1 MNDFQFY
8 PTPLSLAKKAWAKFK
23 DRDFKRVLEPSAGTG
38 ALIKGMPHFDSKY
51 GSTVPV
57 DCIEIDIT
65 KHAQLREL
73 PGVQVVGF
81 DFMKFGGGLIHS
93 HAILNPP
100 FRSGVQHVLR
110 VWDNMFDG
118 EIVAILNAETL
129 KNPCSREREHLV
141 RLVELNGEVEFI
153 TQAFVGDDVER
164 ETEVEVAL
172 VYLRKKSN
180 VGEDIAR
187 QVLDDLKVED
197 ERLKVN
203 RLAEGYKEPQELVIP
218 ATVVENHVL
227 AFEAAVKAMR
237 DAVVAEARANRCAD
251 LIGRTMAEMVGEFT
265 LVKAEVNSAWV
276 RSTIESRYLGLKDRA
291 WANLLRS
298 SKVEKH
304 LSSSARKRMESI
316 FSTEIA
322 PLDFTVENVNG
333 FLAGLVENQGSIMRQ
348 MACDVFDLIVRWHS
362 ENVVFYKG
370 WASNDRHRTCGMRLK
385 KTRFV
390 IPGNTSY
397 AGSKSLSYDAER
409 RLADF
414 DRVLA
419 MLDGKEEPEFGLVA
433 AFRTRMSDLLAGERV
448 SSSYLDVRYFPGA
461 GTIHFFPKS
470 QTLMDKL
477 NRLVG
482 EHRQWLPPQT
492 EHVSEDFVKQFS
504 DADRFDKQVREE
516 LTRARSG
523 SIGNFRSDDP
533 LRNVFS
539 SDESQKA
546 HEAIYDA
553 LTTAHAAHG
562 ISVDYQLQYKQDAQ
576 GLQLLIAA

>member
-1 MNDFQFY
+1 
-8 PTPLSLAKKAWAKFK
+8 
-23 DRDFKRVLEPSAGTG
+23 
-38 ALIKGMPHFDSKY
+38 
-51 GSTVPV
+51 
-57 DCIEIDIT
+57 
-65 KHAQLREL
+65 
-73 PGVQVVGF
+73 
-81 DFMKFGGGLIHS
+81 
-93 HAILNPP
+93 
-100 FRSGVQHVLR
+100 
-110 VWDNMFDG
+110 
-118 EIVAILNAETL
+118 L

-348 MACDVFDLIVRWHS
+348 MACDVEPVR
-362 ENVVFYKG
+362 K
-370 WASNDRHRTCGMRLK
+370 
-385 KTRFV
+385 FV
-390 IPGNTSY
+390 C
-397 AGSKSLSYDAER
+397 
-409 RLADF
+409 
-414 DRVLA
+414 
-419 MLDGKEEPEFGLVA
+419 
-433 AFRTRMSDLLAGERV
+433 
-448 SSSYLDVRYFPGA
+448 
-461 GTIHFFPKS
+461 
-470 QTLMDKL
+470 
-477 NRLVG
+477 
-482 EHRQWLPPQT
+482 
-492 EHVSEDFVKQFS
+492 
-504 DADRFDKQVREE
+504 
-516 LTRARSG
+516 
-523 SIGNFRSDDP
+523 
-533 LRNVFS
+533 
-539 SDESQKA
+539 
-546 HEAIYDA
+546 EA
-553 LTTAHAAHG
+553 
-562 ISVDYQLQYKQDAQ
+562 
-576 GLQLLIAA
+576 